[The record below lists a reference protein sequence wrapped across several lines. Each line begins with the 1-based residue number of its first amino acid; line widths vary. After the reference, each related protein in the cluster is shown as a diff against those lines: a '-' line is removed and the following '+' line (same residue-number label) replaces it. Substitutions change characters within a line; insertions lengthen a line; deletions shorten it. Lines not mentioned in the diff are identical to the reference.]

1 MDYLSCILTVMS
13 TILVGRKLR
22 IGWIVAAVNSTL
34 ICYIAV
40 KVRQYGFIPANLLC
54 IGLYGVNIHK
64 WREIAREKGS

>member
-22 IGWIVAAVNSTL
+22 LGWIVAGVNSLL

-40 KVRQYGFIPANLLC
+40 KVRQYGLIPANLLC
-54 IGLYGVNIHK
+54 IGLYCVNIRR
-64 WREIAREKGS
+64 WSVQ